1 MRRRRRHARRQRS
14 RKRRRR
20 LRTPRRKALR
30 SKRRFSRRAPCGA
43 LNGGTAGRFPVRG
56 CFCIPCA
63 AKGVCRVQPS
73 GQVYCRQEVKRLG
86 RAAFRFLCAGA
97 ARLPPYCAK
106 RASNAVKTV
115 PERIAGRR
123 KQRPA
128 RSAFP
133 AQRERTARV
142 RRASWR
148 AAKPCRRKKR
158 RERTLHRCG
167 IA

>member
-1 MRRRRRHARRQRS
+1 MRRRRRHARRQRN

-20 LRTPRRKALR
+20 LRTPRR
-30 SKRRFSRRAPCGA
+30 SKDGIFRRMPCGA
-43 LNGGTAGRFPVRG
+43 LNGGTAGRFPVRV

-106 RASNAVKTV
+106 RASNAVKTA

-123 KQRPA
+123 KRRPA

-142 RRASWR
+142 RRA
-148 AAKPCRRKKR
+148 AKPCRRKKR
-158 RERTLHRCG
+158 RERTLPRCG